1 MARRDK
7 LILGAFLQ
15 TPGQH
20 TAGWRYPRAD
30 AQASLDIDA
39 QIAFARTAERGLFHA
54 MFIADTLPFPVKL
67 DVETLSYSARVV
79 DFEPVTLL
87 SALAVAT
94 SRIGLVGT
102 VTTTYYEP
110 YFVARQFASLD
121 HLSKGRA
128 GWNVVT
134 SSNGAEA
141 LNYSRR
147 EHPPHALRYQRATE
161 FVDIVKGLWD
171 SWDDD
176 AFLFDKEGG
185 RFFSPDKVHLL
196 DHSGQHFKVRG
207 PLAVSR
213 PPQGHP
219 VIVQAGSSDTGRNAA
234 ASFADVVFTA
244 QSDLPGAIAFYDDV
258 RARVAAAGRDP
269 DHVAILPGVTPV
281 VARTRS
287 EAQEKY
293 EQLQDL
299 LHPVAG
305 LAMLSGAAGADLS
318 KYPIDGPLP
327 AVPPTEGD
335 KTRQELLVAHAERTG
350 LTIRELYRW
359 LASGYNTIVGT
370 PSDIA
375 DHFEHWFKTGGADG
389 FNVRFSYLPGD
400 LDDFVDLVIPEL
412 QRRGLYHE
420 AYEGT
425 TLRDNLQIPRP
436 PSRYSRIP
444 GSEIRG

>member
-30 AQASLDIDA
+30 AKASLDIDA
-39 QIAFARTAERGLFHA
+39 QIAFAQTAERGLFHA
-54 MFIADTLPFPVKL
+54 IFIADTLPFPQKL
-67 DVETLSYSARVV
+67 DAEKLSYSARVV

-87 SALAVAT
+87 SALAVTT

-110 YFVARQFASLD
+110 YLVARQLASLD
-121 HLSKGRA
+121 YLSKGRA

-147 EHPPHALRYQRATE
+147 EHPPHSLRYQRATE

-185 RFFSPDKVHLL
+185 RFFSPEKMHTL
-196 DHSGQHFKVRG
+196 DHSSPHFNVRG
-207 PLAVSR
+207 PLAVAR

-219 VIVQAGSSDTGRNAA
+219 VIVQAGSSDAGRNAA

-244 QSDLPGAIAFYDDV
+244 QSDLTRAIAFYDDV
-258 RARVAAAGRDP
+258 RARVTAAGRNP

-281 VARTRS
+281 VAATRS

-293 EQLQDL
+293 EQMLDL
-299 LHPVAG
+299 VHPVAG

-327 AVPPTEGD
+327 EVPPTEGD
-335 KTRQELLVAHAERTG
+335 KTRQELLVAHAKQTG
-350 LTIRELYRW
+350 LSIRELYRW
-359 LASGYNTIVGT
+359 LAPGYNTIVGT
-370 PSDIA
+370 PADIA
-375 DHFEHWFKTGGADG
+375 DHFEHWFRSGGADG

-400 LDDFVDLVIPEL
+400 LDDFVDLVVPEL

-420 AYEGT
+420 AYEGV
-425 TLRDNLQIPRP
+425 TLRDNLGIPRP
-436 PSRYSRIP
+436 SSRYVPMP
-444 GSEIRG
+444 GNELL

>member
-7 LILGAFLQ
+7 MILGAFLQ

-30 AQASLDIDA
+30 AEASLHIDA
-39 QIAFARTAERGLFHA
+39 QIAFAQTAERGLFHA
-54 MFIADTLPFPVKL
+54 IFLADTLPFPAKL
-67 DVETLSYSARVV
+67 DAETLSYSARVV

-87 SALAVAT
+87 SALAVT
-94 SRIGLVGT
+94 TRHIGLVGT

-110 YFVARQFASLD
+110 YLVARQLASLD
-121 HLSKGRA
+121 YLSKGRA

-141 LNYSRR
+141 LNYSQR
-147 EHPPHALRYQRATE
+147 EHPPHSLRYERATE
-161 FVDIVKGLWD
+161 FVEIVKGLWD

-185 RFFSPDKVHLL
+185 RFFDPDKMRTL
-196 DHSGQHFKVRG
+196 DHVSPQFKVRG
-207 PLAVSR
+207 PLAVAR

-219 VIVQAGSSDTGRNAA
+219 VIVQAGSSDAGRNAA
-234 ASFADVVFTA
+234 AGFADVIFTA

-258 RARVAAAGRDP
+258 RARTVAAGRNP
-269 DHVAILPGVTPV
+269 DHIAILPGVTPV
-281 VARTRS
+281 VAATRS

-293 EQLQDL
+293 EQLQEL
-299 LHPVAG
+299 VHPVAG
-305 LAMLSGAAGADLS
+305 LAMLSGAAGADLTR
-318 KYPIDGPLP
+318 YPIDGPLP
-327 AVPPTEGD
+327 DVPPTEGD
-335 KTRQELLVAHAERTG
+335 KTRQALLVAHAKETG
-350 LTIRELYRW
+350 LSIRDLYRW
-359 LASGYNTIVGT
+359 LASGYNTVVGN

-375 DHFEHWFKTGGADG
+375 DHFEHWFKSGGADG

-400 LDDFVDLVIPEL
+400 LDDFVDLVVPEL
-412 QRRGLYHE
+412 QRRGLYHQ

-425 TLRDNLQIPRP
+425 TLRGNLGIPRP
-436 PSRYSRIP
+436 QSRYAKRSN
-444 GSEIRG
+444 IRAAS

>member
-39 QIAFARTAERGLFHA
+39 QIAFAQTAERGLFHA
-54 MFIADTLPFPVKL
+54 IFIADTLPFPVKL
-67 DVETLSYSARVV
+67 DAETLSHSARVV

-87 SALAVAT
+87 SALAVTT

-110 YFVARQFASLD
+110 YLVARQLASLD
-121 HLSKGRA
+121 YLSKGRA

-134 SSNGAEA
+134 SSNAAEA
-141 LNYSRR
+141 LNYSQR
-147 EHPPHALRYQRATE
+147 EHPAHSLRYVRATE

-176 AFLFDKEGG
+176 AFLFDKDSG
-185 RFFSPDKVHLL
+185 RFFRPEKMHVLNHSSPD
-196 DHSGQHFKVRG
+196 FKVRG
-207 PLAVSR
+207 PLAVAR
-213 PPQGHP
+213 PVQGHP
-219 VIVQAGSSDTGRNAA
+219 VIVQAGSSDSGRNAA
-234 ASFADVVFTA
+234 ASFADVIFTA

-258 RARVAAAGRDP
+258 RARTAAAGRDP
-269 DHVAILPGVTPV
+269 DHIAILPGVTPV
-281 VARTRS
+281 VAATRS

-293 EQLQDL
+293 EQLQEL
-299 LHPVAG
+299 VHPVAG
-305 LAMLSGAAGADLS
+305 VAMLSGAAGADLS

-327 AVPPTEGD
+327 DVPPTEGD
-335 KTRQELLVAHAERTG
+335 KTRQELLVAHARKTG
-350 LTIRELYRW
+350 MSIRDLYRW
-359 LASGYNTIVGT
+359 LSPGYNTVVGT
-370 PSDIA
+370 AADVA
-375 DHFEHWFKTGGADG
+375 DHFEHWFRSGGADG

-400 LDDFVDLVIPEL
+400 LDDFVDLVVPEL

-420 AYEGT
+420 AYEGL

-436 PSRYSRIP
+436 PSRYSRDL
-444 GSEIRG
+444 S

>member
-1 MARRDK
+1 MARRNK

-30 AQASLDIDA
+30 AEASLDIDA

-54 MFIADTLPFPVKL
+54 IFLADTLPFPVNL
-67 DVETLSYSARVV
+67 NDETLSYSARVV

-94 SRIGLVGT
+94 RRIGLVGT

-110 YFVARQFASLD
+110 YFVARQLASLD

-134 SSNGAEA
+134 SSNAAEA
-141 LNYSRR
+141 FNYSQP
-147 EHPPHALRYQRATE
+147 EHPQHSLRYVRARE

-176 AFLFDKEGG
+176 AFLFDKNGG
-185 RFFSPDKVHLL
+185 RFFIPEKMHVLNHSSP
-196 DHSGQHFKVRG
+196 HFNVRG
-207 PLAVSR
+207 PLAVAR

-219 VIVQAGSSDTGRNAA
+219 VIVQAGSSDAGRNAA
-234 ASFADVVFTA
+234 AGFADVIFTA
-244 QSDLPGAIAFYDDV
+244 QSDLAGAIAFYDDL
-258 RARVAAAGRDP
+258 RARTAAAGRDP
-269 DHVAILPGVTPV
+269 DHVAVLPGVTPV
-281 VARTRS
+281 VAPTRR
-287 EAQEKY
+287 EAQDKY
-293 EQLQDL
+293 EQLQNL
-299 LHPVAG
+299 IHPVAG

-318 KYPIDGPLP
+318 QYPIDGPLP
-327 AVPPTEGD
+327 EVPPTEGD
-335 KTRQELLVAHAERTG
+335 KTRQALLVAHARQTG
-350 LTIRELYRW
+350 LSIRELYRW
-359 LASGYNTIVGT
+359 LASGYNTVVGT
-370 PSDIA
+370 PADIA
-375 DHFEHWFKTGGADG
+375 DHFEHWFKSGGADG

-400 LDDFVDLVIPEL
+400 LDDFVDLVVPEL
-412 QRRGLYHE
+412 QRRGLYHH
-420 AYEGT
+420 AYEGV

-436 PSRYSRIP
+436 PSRYS
-444 GSEIRG
+444 GNDSAT